1 MFALSMVRVNKWF
14 LKKRSFKRARKIVWE
29 NKSLTWVNQ
38 CSVTSQLY
46 FYLKLCTCWGSYNLW
61 SDFESQCFYSLALQ
75 SCFLFKNKNMKRGRE
90 EKKQYGSACSITIW
104 CSMLR
109 MNNLLLKNYIK
120 NVHHSDLFISLFDLN
135 SLSLHYICRNG
146 VCNNWKRCENVNLK
160 WFSICFPG
168 GTIKQSSV
176 LEMWTVT

>member
-1 MFALSMVRVNKWF
+1 
-14 LKKRSFKRARKIVWE
+14 
-29 NKSLTWVNQ
+29 
-38 CSVTSQLY
+38 
-46 FYLKLCTCWGSYNLW
+46 
-61 SDFESQCFYSLALQ
+61 
-75 SCFLFKNKNMKRGRE
+75 MKRGRE

-160 WFSICFPG
+160 WFSKYVFQEELSNNL
-168 GTIKQSSV
+168 QSWKCELWRKGQCKAKVKLHMNGELVREINKHIHPPSQDQIEV
-176 LEMWTVT
+176 KKNKNIDKTKVTSNTWHTPTNFGSCPLEYIGNSYCQPAAN